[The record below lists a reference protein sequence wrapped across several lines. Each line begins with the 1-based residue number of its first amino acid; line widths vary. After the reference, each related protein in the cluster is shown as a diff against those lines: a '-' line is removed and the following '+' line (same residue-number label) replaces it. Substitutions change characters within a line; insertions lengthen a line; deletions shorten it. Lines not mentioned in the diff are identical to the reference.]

1 MAALAA
7 SSVPSLQPAPDPP
20 DFGIVL
26 RKARESR
33 HLTISDAAEATNVRG
48 SYLQALEDELP
59 LDSFPGPVYARFFL
73 REYARFLGLEEEPL
87 VRAQEA
93 RLGPVEL
100 VVEVPPPAVPP
111 PRRWVGA
118 ALAAVAVAGLL
129 VLVLSSLWPHT
140 ATTPTTLGAHS
151 AVPPPAVTP
160 SPNPSPTVA
169 TKPHS
174 MRAVLAFSLPCW
186 VSATADGKLI
196 EQRTFVPGA
205 SIGLRAR
212 RTLTLRLGNAGGV
225 DLRINGKRY
234 ATGSGVVTLSFDL
247 RKGRVVATG

>member
-1 MAALAA
+1 MAALA
-7 SSVPSLQPAPDPP
+7 SSAVPSLQPATDLPDL
-20 DFGIVL
+20 GVVL

-33 HLTISDAAEATNVRG
+33 HLTIGNAVEATNVRE

-93 RLGPVEL
+93 RMGPVEL

-118 ALAAVAVAGLL
+118 TLAAVAVAGLL
-129 VLVLSSLWPHT
+129 ALALSSLWPHA
-140 ATTPTTLGAHS
+140 ATTPNTLGGHR
-151 AVPPPAVTP
+151 AVPAPALTP
-160 SPNPSPTVA
+160 SPNPNQITAS
-169 TKPHS
+169 KPRG
-174 MRAVLAFSLPCW
+174 MRAALAFSLPCW
-186 VSATADGKLI
+186 VSATADGKVLVA
-196 EQRTFVPGA
+196 RTFVPGA
-205 SIGLRAR
+205 SVRLRAR

-225 DLRINGKRY
+225 DLRINGTRY
-234 ATGSGVVTLSFDL
+234 ATGSGVVTLSFDWS
-247 RKGRVVATG
+247 KGRVVATA